1 MKLYAKNERRPQ
13 RGHCTLTVRGLTDC
27 SVHQTKDR
35 IKCAHSTHA
44 LVRGMPLVAVITT
57 CAPFQS
63 RGKMMHL
70 KAHSELG
77 CAPKSA
83 DHMVSAYDAMDVSD
97 TSILLMLHNGRRSMK
112 GGLCG
117 RPHERT
123 QQPCKR
129 LPKTLSSCA
138 RLVHLCVVA
147 SRQLSEHHES
157 PRWSQCIGT
166 HVQTS
171 IESVR
176 VIDRLLLIARRHA
189 GEAYRTRS

>member
-1 MKLYAKNERRPQ
+1 MHNHVILRTR
-13 RGHCTLTVRGLTDC
+13 
-27 SVHQTKDR
+27 TKTRSKKD
-35 IKCAHSTHA
+35 
-44 LVRGMPLVAVITT
+44 
-57 CAPFQS
+57 APVT
-63 RGKMMHL
+63 
-70 KAHSELG
+70 HSELG
-77 CAPKSA
+77 SAPKSA
-83 DHMVSAYDAMDVSD
+83 DHMVSAYDAMDVPD
-97 TSILLMLHNGRRSMK
+97 TSMLLMLHTGRRSMI

-117 RPHERT
+117 RPHEHT

-138 RLVHLCVVA
+138 RFHHLCVVV

-157 PRWSQCIGT
+157 PRWSQCVES

-176 VIDRLLLIARRHA
+176 VIGRLLLIARRHA